1 MEKTKQNK
9 KIKSSNKLMKE
20 FIFSTV
26 FPSFTIL
33 KQLGVNKEQ
42 LKKIMEFLDKDYE
55 LGEEYKKIINNSIES
70 K

>member
-1 MEKTKQNK
+1 
-9 KIKSSNKLMKE
+9 MKE

-42 LKKIMEFLDKDYE
+42 LKKIVEFLDKDYE